1 MKNMFSM
8 LKQAQE
14 IKSKFSELKK
24 NIDNR
29 FFEGVSIDGIV
40 KVKVTG
46 KGKLVDI
53 SISENNYE
61 DNSFLESSIKA
72 AYIQANIKAEEFCE
86 VEMNKATGG
95 MPLPFDMKLFF

>member
-24 NIDNR
+24 NIDNSI
-29 FFEGVSIDGIV
+29 FEGESIDGVV

-53 SISENNYE
+53 SISDNNYE
-61 DNSFLESSIKA
+61 NNNSLESSIKA
-72 AYIQANIKAEEFCE
+72 AYIKATSKAEEFCE
-86 VEMNKATGG
+86 EEMKKATGD
-95 MPLPFDMKLFF
+95 MPLPFDMKSFF

>member
-1 MKNMFSM
+1 M

-24 NIDNR
+24 NIDNS

-46 KGKLVDI
+46 KGELLDI
-53 SISENNYE
+53 SITQENY
-61 DNSFLESSIKA
+61 DNKSDLENAIKS
-72 AYIQANIKAEEFCE
+72 AYFEAKKKADDFCAS
-86 VEMNKATGG
+86 EMNKATGG
-95 MPLPFDMKLFF
+95 IPLPFDMKNFL

>member
-14 IKSKFSELKK
+14 MKSKFSELKK
-24 NIDNR
+24 YIDNSY
-29 FFEGVSIDGIV
+29 FEGESIDGIV

-53 SISENNYE
+53 SISDNNYE
-61 DNSFLESSIKA
+61 NNNSLESSIKA
-72 AYIQANIKAEEFCE
+72 AYIKATSKAEEFCE
-86 VEMNKATGG
+86 EEMKKATGD
-95 MPLPFDMKLFF
+95 MPLPFDMKSFF